1 MMSNKSPHWAQIAL
15 LILIMHTLA
24 SMALAQPPDAPGPKG
39 TGAPLMMEDEPIL
52 WDALGDQA
60 LKPDD
65 PLVILRNALRE
76 HAQRMKNLETL
87 SSEQDVLSD
96 QLRLETARI
105 LPGRPTLPEIPKL
118 QERRR
123 LVAELHRN
131 AQAMESEEA
140 EMRKA
145 LEPLVANAEVIRQR
159 LGEALQEVDQRILN
173 LNGNTTSAR
182 KRFLERQ
189 KERMEISRTLLES
202 VQANPNHGI
211 DLLIEGLRKNALY
224 PERRGGPSLLIMEM
238 RGQLENL
245 EREQLFLKQRLQNH
259 EETLRSLQTQ
269 IDQLAKSQQA
279 ESSSTRED

>member
-1 MMSNKSPHWAQIAL
+1 MWNKWSIRAL
-15 LILIMHTLA
+15 
-24 SMALAQPPDAPGPKG
+24 MALANIAILSLTPVVSTQPPHGPGSRG
-39 TGAPLMMEDEPIL
+39 SGAPPIIEEEDLL
-52 WDALGDQA
+52 WDALGEQT

-65 PLVILRNALRE
+65 PLTILRNALRE
-76 HAQRMKNLETL
+76 YAQRMKNLENL
-87 SSEQDVLSD
+87 SVEQDVLSD

-105 LPGRPTLPEIPKL
+105 LPGRPSLPEIPKL

-131 AQAMESEEA
+131 AQAMEAEEA
-140 EMRKA
+140 ETRKA
-145 LEPLVANAEVIRQR
+145 LEPLVANAEAIRQR

-173 LNGNTTSAR
+173 MNGNITSAR

-189 KERMEISRTLLES
+189 KERMEISRILLES
-202 VQANPNHGI
+202 VQANPNHGV

-224 PERRGGPSLLIMEM
+224 PERRGGPSLLIIEM

-269 IDQLAKSQQA
+269 IDQLAKTQQA
-279 ESSSTRED
+279 EAASARED

>member
-1 MMSNKSPHWAQIAL
+1 MMWNKGFHKAL
-15 LILIMHTLA
+15 ITLA
-24 SMALAQPPDAPGPKG
+24 GIAILSLTATVSTQPPHGPGSRTMGVP
-39 TGAPLMMEDEPIL
+39 PMIEEEDLL
-52 WDALGDQA
+52 WDAIGEQS

-65 PLVILRNALRE
+65 PLTILRNALRDYVQ
-76 HAQRMKNLETL
+76 HIKNLETL
-87 SSEQDVLSD
+87 SGEQDVLSE

-131 AQAMESEEA
+131 AQAMEAEESEI
-140 EMRKA
+140 RKA
-145 LEPLVANAEVIRQR
+145 LEPLVANAEAIRQR

-173 LNGNTTSAR
+173 LNGNATTAR

-202 VQANPNHGI
+202 VQANPNHGV

-269 IDQLAKSQQA
+269 IDQLAKTQQA
-279 ESSSTRED
+279 ESSSTREE